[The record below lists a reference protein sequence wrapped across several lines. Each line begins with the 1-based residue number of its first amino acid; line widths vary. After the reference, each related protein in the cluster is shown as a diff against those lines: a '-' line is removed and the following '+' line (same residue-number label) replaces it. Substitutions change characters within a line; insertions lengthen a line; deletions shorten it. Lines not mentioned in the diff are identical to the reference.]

1 MNTRIKNIDILTPE
15 GVKRGDLWLSKGKI
29 SFRAPKK
36 AEGYEVLDG
45 EGLTAL
51 PGFVDLHVH
60 FREPGQTRKEDIA
73 SGCAAAVAGGFTT
86 VCCMPNTTPPV
97 DTVAAV
103 KFILDRAGE
112 VGLCR
117 VRPIGCISKGQKGE
131 ELAPIGGMAEAGA
144 AAFSDDGMPVSN
156 ANLMRMAM
164 LYGKNFDAL
173 MISHCEDKAL
183 AGEGVAN
190 EGASASEA
198 GLPGICAEAE
208 EVMVARE
215 CILAEHLGCRVHLA
229 HISTKGSVDLIRFFK
244 QKGVAVTAETCPHYV
259 AATDRLILGHDAMA
273 KVNPPLRSEADRLAV
288 IEGLR
293 DGTLDCISTDHAPH
307 HRDDKE
313 VEFNYAANGISGLET
328 AFALCYTYLVKPGHL
343 TLAELSRKMS
353 ANPCAVL
360 RQEGGRLEEGA
371 VADLT
376 LADLG
381 EVFQVDRSKFRSKGK
396 NTPFEGWTLHG
407 KIKYTFVGGE
417 LKYHD

>member
-1 MNTRIKNIDILTPE
+1 M
-15 GVKRGDLWLSKGKI
+15 
-29 SFRAPKK
+29 
-36 AEGYEVLDG
+36 
-45 EGLTAL
+45 
-51 PGFVDLHVH
+51 
-60 FREPGQTRKEDIA
+60 RKEDIA

-190 EGASASEA
+190 EGGSASEA

-259 AATDRLILGHDAMA
+259 AATDRLILGHDTMA